1 MNTFGSS
8 NTLKTDRKSEIVSGT
23 NVTNPPHGI
32 KIMSKERIAFV
43 AVVVVVVVSL

>member
-32 KIMSKERIAFV
+32 KIISKERIAFV
-43 AVVVVVVVSL
+43 AVVVVVVSL